1 MIIESKTIELKDGRK
16 CVIRNACA
24 TDAAQMINYLKVS
37 AAETEFILRYPDEV
51 QYTEESESEILEKNK
66 ANPHSFMAVAEVDGV
81 IAGNCAINP
90 CGGKRKIRHRCEFGI
105 ALMKEYWNLGIGTAL
120 IEFAI
125 ENAKKLGYL
134 QIELY
139 VSVKNERAIALYEKH
154 GFKNYGTRPRE
165 LLLDSGEFTDSYFM
179 VLMLD

>member
-1 MIIESKTIELKDGRK
+1 
-16 CVIRNACA
+16 
-24 TDAAQMINYLKVS
+24 
-37 AAETEFILRYPDEV
+37 
-51 QYTEESESEILEKNK
+51 
-66 ANPHSFMAVAEVDGV
+66 
-81 IAGNCAINP
+81 
-90 CGGKRKIRHRCEFGI
+90 
-105 ALMKEYWNLGIGTAL
+105 MKEYWNLGIGSAL
-120 IEFAI
+120 IELAI
-125 ENAKKLGYL
+125 ENARKFGYL

>member
-1 MIIESKTIELKDGRK
+1 MML
-16 CVIRNACA
+16 
-24 TDAAQMINYLKVS
+24 M
-37 AAETEFILRYPDEV
+37 
-51 QYTEESESEILEKNK
+51 K
-66 ANPHSFMAVAEVDGV
+66 ASFMMLKKSLSIVCV
-81 IAGNCAINP
+81 CAIAIL
-90 CGGKRKIRHRCEFGI
+90 KK
-105 ALMKEYWNLGIGTAL
+105 YWNLGIGTAL

-165 LLLDSGEFTDSYFM
+165 LLLDSGEFTDGYFM

>member
-1 MIIESKTIELKDGRK
+1 MILEPKTIELKDGRK
-16 CVIRNACA
+16 CVIRNGCA
-24 TDAAQMINYLKVS
+24 TDAVQMINYLKVS
-37 AAETEFILRYPDEV
+37 ASETEFILRYPDEV
-51 QYTEESESEILEKNK
+51 QYTEESEAEILEKNK
-66 ANPHSFMAVAEVDGV
+66 ANPHAFMAVAEVDGV

-139 VSVKNERAIALYEKH
+139 VSVKNERAIVLYEKH

>member
-1 MIIESKTIELKDGRK
+1 MILESKTIELKDGRK

-51 QYTEESESEILEKNK
+51 QYTEESEAEILEKNK
-66 ANPHSFMAVAEVDGV
+66 ANPQAFMAVAEVDGV

-90 CGGKRKIRHRCEFGI
+90 CGAKRKLRHRCEFGI

-120 IEFAI
+120 I
-125 ENAKKLGYL
+125 
-134 QIELY
+134 
-139 VSVKNERAIALYEKH
+139 
-154 GFKNYGTRPRE
+154 
-165 LLLDSGEFTDSYFM
+165 
-179 VLMLD
+179 

>member
-1 MIIESKTIELKDGRK
+1 MYRSVAKE
-16 CVIRNACA
+16 IRY
-24 TDAAQMINYLKVS
+24 DDSDFKM
-37 AAETEFILRYPDEV
+37 
-51 QYTEESESEILEKNK
+51 SEKEKEDYRRIK
-66 ANPHSFMAVAEVDGV
+66 
-81 IAGNCAINP
+81 
-90 CGGKRKIRHRCEFGI
+90 
-105 ALMKEYWNLGIGTAL
+105 
-120 IEFAI
+120 FAI

-165 LLLDSGEFTDSYFM
+165 LLLDSGEFTDGYFM